1 MAAYLPIELVGEIWR
16 VAAELFIETEHRTVL
31 NIAAACTIGYH
42 AAIPVIYRTLL
53 MTHDGAELVM
63 RIFNTDFISGSP
75 TLSAS
80 PAQRLCPLVRRLCA
94 FKVPDGLNTDD
105 LKYLTG
111 LEMIWDSLDSFLL
124 APLAP
129 TLTHLFVYTT
139 NWPQWIPSTLTHVS
153 IYCFFGSDWEV
164 RRNKLMLIFN
174 DLVSDPS
181 HCMRYSCRVSD
192 SSEVCVCLA
201 SHVYNCS
208 GGAIGV
214 FPQLLFPSLQVCN
227 LPHPP
232 LLINSPQL
240 LFPSLQAITSSTGYE
255 PRALGTSP
263 IIALLP
269 PASAC
274 ARSTPHL
281 APITFDLR
289 DLCIILV
296 DDTLSAADLTI

>member
-164 RRNKLMLIFN
+164 RRNKLRAYTVDTLPEGITHFALSFCYPLAQELAAELDVLMQFILARKSIKIFCIWLFGDAIE
-174 DLVSDPS
+174 DLNY
-181 HCMRYSCRVSD
+181 R
-192 SSEVCVCLA
+192 
-201 SHVYNCS
+201 
-208 GGAIGV
+208 
-214 FPQLLFPSLQVCN
+214 QLLCAIATLHVDDRRRIQIWRDTRIFPAGSREIKLAAEMDAVAGRTIWTEAR
-227 LPHPP
+227 PVT
-232 LLINSPQL
+232 
-240 LFPSLQAITSSTGYE
+240 QAELT
-255 PRALGTSP
+255 AATSP
-263 IIALLP
+263 HA
-269 PASAC
+269 
-274 ARSTPHL
+274 
-281 APITFDLR
+281 
-289 DLCIILV
+289 
-296 DDTLSAADLTI
+296 